1 MLPSINRSAL
11 IITAKQGFFNKLA
24 EISGEEAMKEEKPES
39 FDESTVYLIPVDLF
53 DDEAV
58 WEYLENN
65 YMPILKCEIESWYN
79 LPLEWA
85 EKVTFKQ
92 FKSWFTISYQS
103 MVHDTLDNE
112 LDYDD

>member
-11 IITAKQGFFNKLA
+11 IVTAKQGFFSKLA
-24 EISGEEAMKEEKPES
+24 DIYGEEAMEEENPGS
-39 FDESTVYLIPVDLF
+39 FDQSTVYLIPDDLF

-58 WEYLENN
+58 WEYLENS
-65 YMPILKCEIESWYN
+65 YMPILRCEIEGWYN
-79 LPLEWA
+79 LPSVWA

-103 MVHDTLDNE
+103 MVHDTLAED
-112 LDYDD
+112 LDYND